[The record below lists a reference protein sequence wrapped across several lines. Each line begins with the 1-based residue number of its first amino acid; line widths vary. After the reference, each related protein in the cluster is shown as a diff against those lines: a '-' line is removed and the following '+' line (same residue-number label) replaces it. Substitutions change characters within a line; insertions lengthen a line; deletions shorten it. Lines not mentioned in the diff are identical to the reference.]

1 MRYPLIAFVAGAALL
16 VILFGIGWAGWFG
29 DAEGTSSPYLW
40 AVVGGLAACIL
51 WIVGWG
57 YRLVDPQDR
66 RRWFAFSIAA
76 ILLIALGVWWI
87 TSIGSIVALVGV
99 ALLVYSLARL
109 YLGERKSSR

>member
-1 MRYPLIAFVAGAALL
+1 MRYPLIALVAGAALL

-29 DAEGTSSPYLW
+29 GAETTSSPYLW
-40 AVVGGLAACIL
+40 TIVGGLAACIL

-57 YRLVDPQDR
+57 YRLAYPRDR

-76 ILLIALGVWWI
+76 VLLIALGVWWI
-87 TSIGSIVALVGV
+87 ASIGLIIALVGG

-109 YLGERKSSR
+109 YMGERKSP

>member
-1 MRYPLIAFVAGAALL
+1 MRYPLIAFAAGAVLL

-29 DAEGTSSPYLW
+29 DAEGTSFPYLW

-57 YRLVDPQDR
+57 YRSVDPQDR

-76 ILLIALGVWWI
+76 ILLIALGVSWI
-87 TSIGSIVALVGV
+87 ASIGSIVALVGV

>member
-1 MRYPLIAFVAGAALL
+1 MRYPLIAFAGGAVLL

-29 DAEGTSSPYLW
+29 DAEGTSFPYLW

-57 YRLVDPQDR
+57 YRSVDPQDR

-87 TSIGSIVALVGV
+87 ASIGSIVALVGV

>member
-1 MRYPLIAFVAGAALL
+1 MRYPSIAFVAGAVLL

-57 YRLVDPQDR
+57 YRLADPQDR

-87 TSIGSIVALVGV
+87 ASIGSIVALVGV

>member
-57 YRLVDPQDR
+57 YRSVDPQDR

-87 TSIGSIVALVGV
+87 ASIGSIVALVGV

>member
-1 MRYPLIAFVAGAALL
+1 MRYPLIAFAAGAVLL

-29 DAEGTSSPYLW
+29 DAEGTSFPYLW

-57 YRLVDPQDR
+57 YRSVDPQDR

-87 TSIGSIVALVGV
+87 ASIGSIVALVGV

>member
-40 AVVGGLAACIL
+40 AVVGGLGACIL

-57 YRLVDPQDR
+57 YRSVDPQDR

-87 TSIGSIVALVGV
+87 ASIGSIVVLVGV

>member
-1 MRYPLIAFVAGAALL
+1 MRYPLIAFVAGAVLL

-29 DAEGTSSPYLW
+29 DAEGTSFPYLW

-57 YRLVDPQDR
+57 YRSVDPQDR

-76 ILLIALGVWWI
+76 ILLIALGVSWI
-87 TSIGSIVALVGV
+87 ASIGSIVALVGV